1 MCYMSGHSQFFPPL
15 CSGGNLGAT
24 PPPLVSHSLS
34 LLLASTTLSL
44 LWSLTRGRVGPLWT
58 CRVIQGMSCGE
69 AATISHLGLLL
80 RCCLCKCQQRQPSP
94 LLLPSH
100 GSPRSCVT
108 TWHGVSRDEA
118 FAQPWLGLVP
128 RQLWEI
134 WQPPELP
141 HSLPCLWGKPMC
153 VCSSQAASRLPTAL
167 SLLLVILQ
175 AAKGLIFPVGP
186 HDCGAQFVTLIAYS
200 AGKISVHLSSRL
212 VWVPFQGCRSW
223 PSSFSSLPTQSYV
236 DLSYR
241 HGCSL
246 AFLPLSVLLIC
257 HLDSH
262 PFASFPP
269 FWYDKNNLHKL
280 LFTTISLEI
289 TSLTDVNRILWF
301 SNFVKQCLLI
311 LYPRD

>member
-69 AATISHLGLLL
+69 AAAISHLGLLL
-80 RCCLCKCQQRQPSP
+80 RCCLCKCQQRQLSP

-100 GSPRSCVT
+100 GSPRSRVT

-212 VWVPFQGCRSW
+212 VWVPFQGRRSW